1 MPKVVDHEQRRE
13 ELAAALWR
21 LVLREGIEAASV
33 RRVAA
38 EAGWSTGSLRHYF
51 ETQSELLAFA
61 MELVVQRVSERVA
74 ALPRDAAPRAL
85 AERALHEVLPLDD
98 ERRAEMQVWLAFTAR
113 SLVEPGLRELRDRA
127 HAGLRSLCRAAADL
141 LAAPDPERQA
151 ERLHALIDGLA
162 LHAVLD
168 PATTSPARQVEL
180 LAAQLDAL
188 SPRGTPARAGT
199 AGSPPPGSP
208 SGPAP

>member
-1 MPKVVDHEQRRE
+1 MPRQVDHEQRRE

-21 LVLREGIEAASV
+21 LVLRDGIEAASV

-51 ETQSELLAFA
+51 DDQAQLLAFA
-61 MELVVQRVSERVA
+61 MGLVMQRVSARVA
-74 ALPRDAAPRAL
+74 ALPRGGDRRAL
-85 AERALHEVLPLDD
+85 AQRLLHEVLPLDA
-98 ERRAEMQVWLAFTAR
+98 ERHAEMQVWLAFTAR

-141 LAAPDPERQA
+141 LDAPCPGRDA

-168 PATTSPARQVEL
+168 PATTTPGRQVEL
-180 LAAQLDAL
+180 LCAQLDEIG
-188 SPRGTPARAGT
+188 PR
-199 AGSPPPGSP
+199 
-208 SGPAP
+208 